1 MLDLLDAIKKKLATV
16 QELLIAGEITRLAD
30 NQIKSKDA
38 ILTTVFDTDECLV
51 GHAIYKEI
59 GDATPFH
66 KHEGITQYL
75 LQYRGKIAV
84 DFENGSYRVVDV
96 GGCVKLE
103 PGELHK
109 VTGLTENAEQMFIC
123 IPAEKGYKINREQL
137 LNEQSVKQL

>member
-1 MLDLLDAIKKKLATV
+1 MLDLLESIKKKLATV
-16 QELLIAGEITRLAD
+16 QELLTVGEIIRLSP

-38 ILTTVFDTDECLV
+38 ILTTIYDTEECLV
-51 GHAIYKEI
+51 GHAIYKDI

-66 KHEGITQYL
+66 KHDGITQYL
-75 LQYRGKIAV
+75 LQYKGKVAV

-137 LNEQSVKQL
+137 LNEQSGKLL